1 MSKSNYNN
9 MYNKTK
15 NGDRPVVKPSFNRDS
30 EKVFEAPK
38 PVKSAPEIQNGSEPV
53 VEAKV
58 EPKVDPVIKPAVEP
72 KPVPQPQPAPQ
83 PQPKPTSFKAEVFNC
98 VKLNVREEPSTDA
111 PVIDILNAGYKV
123 TVYPEQSKGEFCKV
137 VSYTTGKEGYC
148 MKKFLKKI
156 VK

>member
-9 MYNKTK
+9 MYNKSK

-58 EPKVDPVIKPAVEP
+58 EAKVDPVIKPVVEP
-72 KPVPQPQPAPQ
+72 KSVPQPQPA

>member
-9 MYNKTK
+9 MYNKSK
-15 NGDRPVVKPSFNRDS
+15 NGDRPVVKPSFNKDS

-38 PVKSAPEIQNGSEPV
+38 PVKSAPEIQNDSEPV

-58 EPKVDPVIKPAVEP
+58 EAKVDPVIKPVVEP
-72 KPVPQPQPAPQ
+72 KPVPQPQPA

>member
-9 MYNKTK
+9 MYNKSK
-15 NGDRPVVKPSFNRDS
+15 NGDRPVVKPSFNREP

-38 PVKSAPEIQNGSEPV
+38 PVETASAIQNGSEPV
-53 VEAKV
+53 VEAKI
-58 EPKVDPVIKPAVEP
+58 EAKGDPVIKPVVEP

-83 PQPKPTSFKAEVFNC
+83 PKPTSFKAEVFYC

-137 VSYTTGKEGYC
+137 VSYTTGK
-148 MKKFLKKI
+148 
-156 VK
+156 